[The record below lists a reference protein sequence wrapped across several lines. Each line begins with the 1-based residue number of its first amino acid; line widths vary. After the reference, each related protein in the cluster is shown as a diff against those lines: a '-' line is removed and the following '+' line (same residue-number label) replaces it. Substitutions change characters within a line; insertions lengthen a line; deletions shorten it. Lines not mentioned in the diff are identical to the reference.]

1 MPTAKALTP
10 DNSKFTFAVTP
21 EISAAAEGAARKFT
35 GLAYSGKPI
44 TGHYYWGSV
53 VFDMSTMTVPPKL
66 PALIDH
72 DRGQRAGYV
81 TSFSVTDGA
90 GFTVTGNLLTNE
102 SGSSVSKDSDE
113 GFPWQMSIHIEPGS
127 TEEVQPGN
135 SVVVNGQTLA
145 GPITVFRNSVV
156 KEVSFTATGYD
167 SNTTATAF
175 TRPSGN
181 DNPPSTS
188 TGDATMTTEQIAAL
202 QADNARLMSEKAT
215 ADAAT
220 AEANAKLKKF
230 AADTRTAAIVTL
242 FADTKREYKA
252 DAPEVLTFSAMDQA
266 AFDMTAKMLRDAA
279 PKAPEQQAPAAN
291 LGLFSHQAGQGAE
304 QGTNTTG
311 AAPVNPL
318 LADAQERAKKFAST
332 VQRY

>member
-21 EISAAAEGAARKFT
+21 TIAAAEAGGSRKFT

-53 VFDMSTMTVPPKL
+53 VFDLSSMSVPPKL
-66 PALIDH
+66 PALVDH
-72 DRGQRAGYV
+72 DRALRAGYV
-81 TSFSVTDGA
+81 TSFSVSDGA
-90 GFTVTGNLLTNE
+90 GFTVAGNLLSNA
-102 SGSSVSKDSDE
+102 SGSAVASESDE

-188 TGDATMTTEQIAAL
+188 TGDATMTPEQIAAM
-202 QADNARLMSEKAT
+202 QAENARLLAANTAAT
-215 ADAAT
+215 QAAADAD
-220 AEANAKLKKF
+220 AKLKKF
-230 AADTRTAAIVTL
+230 SQDTRLAAIMSLYT
-242 FADTKREYKA
+242 DTKREFKA
-252 DAPEVLTFSAMDQA
+252 DAPEVLAFSNMDQA

-279 PKAPEQQAPAAN
+279 PKAPEQSQNP
-291 LGLFSHQAGQGAE
+291 GLFSHVAGQGAE
-304 QGTNTTG
+304 TGTNTTG

-332 VQRY
+332 VPRY